1 MSPQQIQRIA
11 GEVISTG
18 TLTDA
23 LPVKP
28 GETWSTEI
36 SGLPLLNLTITY
48 TD

>member
-1 MSPQQIQRIA
+1 MQPLAA

-18 TLTDA
+18 TITDV

-28 GETWSTEI
+28 GEIWSTVI
-36 SGLPLLNLTITY
+36 TGLPLQNLSISY